1 MSSKLDPTLQ
11 PRKRVLNNK
20 QITINMKNKKYLT
33 EPIPA
38 KVRLALYRKALRLL
52 KEDGIKYQGYYG
64 YGLCVFLRQLLF
76 DRTYDEHPDNHT
88 IIMAWSY
95 PDTTNRLPELTK
107 DRIESIQKIGYSTV
121 DVTKQRIVVLN
132 EMINQLK

>member
-1 MSSKLDPTLQ
+1 
-11 PRKRVLNNK
+11 
-20 QITINMKNKKYLT
+20 MKNRKYLT

-38 KVRLALYRKALRLL
+38 KVRLELYCKALRLL

-76 DRTYDEHPDNHT
+76 DITYNKHPDNHT

-107 DRIESIQKIGYSTV
+107 DRILSINKIGYDIV
-121 DVTKQRIVVLN
+121 DATEQRIVVLN